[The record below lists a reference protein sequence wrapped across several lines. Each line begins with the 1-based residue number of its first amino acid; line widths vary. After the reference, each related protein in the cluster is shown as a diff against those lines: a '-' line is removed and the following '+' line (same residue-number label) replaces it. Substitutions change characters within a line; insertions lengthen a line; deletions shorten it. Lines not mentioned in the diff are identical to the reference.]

1 MQQMEAVGLEIDEA
15 SWAKDPFG
23 NIFTTLM
30 MIFPY
35 SEPTPPDPKSCV

>member
-23 NIFTTLM
+23 NKFTTFDDDIPL
-30 MIFPY
+30 
-35 SEPTPPDPKSCV
+35 